1 MGVGRRAMKRHH
13 WLLIIGLVVLALILF
28 GVLLVVTAPSA
39 IAPTRPAASNLD
51 DQTMRVASS
60 LYCPVC
66 PGVPLD
72 VCETQACQQWRALIR
87 EKLAAGQTADQ
98 IQQYFIAEYG
108 ERVLGAPTPQG
119 FNLAIYIAPI
129 GAVLI
134 GFALL
139 FVAARHWMAKTS
151 SPVPTPAGE
160 YRERIERELRE
171 TE

>member
-1 MGVGRRAMKRHH
+1 MKRHH
-13 WLLIIGLVVLALILF
+13 WLLIIGLVIVALILF

-39 IAPTRPAASNLD
+39 IAPTKPVASNLD

-72 VCETQACQQWRALIR
+72 VCETQACQQWRALIK
-87 EKLAAGQTADQ
+87 EKLATGQTREQ
-98 IQQYFIAEYG
+98 IQQYFVAQYG

-119 FNLAIYIAPI
+119 FNLTIYIAPLAAI
-129 GAVLI
+129 LI
-134 GFALL
+134 GFGLLL
-139 FVAARHWMAKTS
+139 FAARQWMASK
-151 SPVPTPAGE
+151 PPPPRAAAPGD
-160 YRERIERELRE
+160 YRERIERELKE